1 MGKSK
6 NYRSEMKNDVALS
19 VHRGQCRNVLKPS
32 KALLFL
38 AAQARGDFPTD
49 ATIFFELMITNY
61 TIILL
66 HEIIQKLRKL
76 S

>member
-1 MGKSK
+1 
-6 NYRSEMKNDVALS
+6 MKNDIALS

-32 KALLFL
+32 EALLFL
-38 AAQARGDFPTD
+38 AAQARGRFSYRCHH
-49 ATIFFELMITNY
+49 FFKLMITNY

-66 HEIIQKLRKL
+66 HEIMQILWKL